1 MRISDWSSDVCSSDL
16 DVALLAA
23 PDLVDGGAHIVVN
36 PPARHAAQKAKGLI
50 MGVEQHRVGLQQIG
64 PNDEGATVAEFEV
77 RYLELGT
84 DPGNDRP
91 VLAPV
96 ELERLSR
103 SEGQRHECSSAADL
117 LFATILIAPVPCES
131 RNTAIGTVIAKA
143 DKIGM
148 QLFDCSLLQIGRA
161 HV

>member
-16 DVALLAA
+16 
-23 PDLVDGGAHIVVN
+23 
-36 PPARHAAQKAKGLI
+36 
-50 MGVEQHRVGLQQIG
+50 
-64 PNDEGATVAEFEV
+64 
-77 RYLELGT
+77 

-148 QLFDCSLLQIGRA
+148 KRFDCSLLLARPAPLSPQPGRHPKIGRA
-161 HV
+161 SCREGGCQSV